1 MEKMRNLE
9 RCISSVLYTYIY
21 TYIHIYIYI
30 YIHVYIFRIAKGW
43 VKKLFNKV
51 WTSIFPVFEGA
62 PFSAA
67 AAYFFSMS

>member
-9 RCISSVLYTYIY
+9 RCISSVLYTYTYIY
-21 TYIHIYIYI
+21 TYI
-30 YIHVYIFRIAKGW
+30 YIHVYIIRIAKGW